1 VRFAIHPVAGRLP
14 GHMNVLLAEAKV
26 PYDIVLEMDEINDDF
41 PDTDVVIVIGS
52 NDIVNPAAQDDPN
65 SPIAGMPVLEV
76 WKAKQVFVSKRGQ
89 GTGYSGIEN
98 PLFFKDNTRM
108 FYGDAGRFTI
118 KWECHSEFVT
128 YTVFAPGVMER
139 PFDPGAFDVYPDDW
153 LAAAPGK
160 VLSAVLVRVEA
171 RRDEDDKALSARLD
185 TWFDPGSVA
194 VSYVNDRAAVVAT
207 DFRIDPTGHLRM
219 AVFASPEASERR
231 LGRIVQ
237 RLLEIETYKVMAML
251 ALPVARRINAQMS
264 GADTQLEAVVGQ
276 MRADTVDAE
285 AALHEL
291 LDISAELEHL
301 QVAHGY
307 RFSASDAYAEIV
319 RARIEVLRETSFRGR
334 QGLREFMMRR
344 FEPSMRTLRAA
355 AGRLDR
361 LTERAERA
369 GNLLR
374 TRVDVARSAENQS
387 LLESMNRRADLQLRL
402 QRTVEGL
409 SVVAI
414 SYYGVN
420 LASYLLAA
428 PAKTLLGLDTAALT
442 AALVLP
448 VVALVW
454 LAIRQIR
461 RSIE

>member
-1 VRFAIHPVAGRLP
+1 
-14 GHMNVLLAEAKV
+14 
-26 PYDIVLEMDEINDDF
+26 
-41 PDTDVVIVIGS
+41 
-52 NDIVNPAAQDDPN
+52 
-65 SPIAGMPVLEV
+65 
-76 WKAKQVFVSKRGQ
+76 
-89 GTGYSGIEN
+89 
-98 PLFFKDNTRM
+98 
-108 FYGDAGRFTI
+108 
-118 KWECHSEFVT
+118 
-128 YTVFAPGVMER
+128 
-139 PFDPGAFDVYPDDW
+139 
-153 LAAAPGK
+153 
-160 VLSAVLVRVEA
+160 
-171 RRDEDDKALSARLD
+171 
-185 TWFDPGSVA
+185 
-194 VSYVNDRAAVVAT
+194 VVAT

-428 PAKTLLGLDTAALT
+428 PAKALLGLDTAALT

>member
-1 VRFAIHPVAGRLP
+1 MAGIEDHPLRYDLAQELHARPFPVLNPPCHAVFLAIKREKDAAKRDRAADRAH
-14 GHMNVLLAEAKV
+14 LLALL
-26 PYDIVLEMDEINDDF
+26 DRF
-41 PDTDVVIVIGS
+41 G
-52 NDIVNPAAQDDPN
+52 AAHP
-65 SPIAGMPVLEV
+65 PEGA
-76 WKAKQVFVSKRGQ
+76 
-89 GTGYSGIEN
+89 TH
-98 PLFFKDNTRM
+98 FFGPM
-108 FYGDAGRFTI
+108 GRFTI

-194 VSYVNDRAAVVAT
+194 ASYVNDRAAVVAT

-428 PAKTLLGLDTAALT
+428 PAKALLGLDTAALT

>member
-1 VRFAIHPVAGRLP
+1 MAVEGEQDRHRRRRRGRGAERRRQRHHRARLRHGGGAGAAIACQELTRKLRAAGKEVRFAIHPVAGRLP

-65 SPIAGMPVLEV
+65 SPSPACRCWRCGRPSRSSCPSAARAPAIPA
-76 WKAKQVFVSKRGQ
+76 SRTRCSTRTTRGCS
-89 GTGYSGIEN
+89 TAM
-98 PLFFKDNTRM
+98 R
-108 FYGDAGRFTI
+108 
-118 KWECHSEFVT
+118 
-128 YTVFAPGVMER
+128 
-139 PFDPGAFDVYPDDW
+139 
-153 LAAAPGK
+153 
-160 VLSAVLVRVEA
+160 
-171 RRDEDDKALSARLD
+171 
-185 TWFDPGSVA
+185 
-194 VSYVNDRAAVVAT
+194 SYVNDRAAVVAT

-344 FEPSMRTLRAA
+344 FDPAMRTVRSTAKDGLPATGWPNGRTRGRSAA
-355 AGRLDR
+355 HAGGCGTLGPEPVASGKHGPSAPICSCACKRRSRGCRSWRSAITRCQSGELP
-361 LTERAERA
+361 ACRA
-369 GNLLR
+369 GQG
-374 TRVDVARSAENQS
+374 VA
-387 LLESMNRRADLQLRL
+387 
-402 QRTVEGL
+402 G
-409 SVVAI
+409 
-414 SYYGVN
+414 
-420 LASYLLAA
+420 
-428 PAKTLLGLDTAALT
+428 P
-442 AALVLP
+442 
-448 VVALVW
+448 
-454 LAIRQIR
+454 
-461 RSIE
+461 